1 LGKTFFP
8 GSLIFRF
15 LGHVVSYT
23 YAFSC
28 VAHSCRW
35 TKCKANT
42 RLARMQS
49 DRTLHALSKRIKD
62 LRLARG
68 ISQEELAHRSG
79 LSRTGMGFL
88 ETGKR
93 WPRLDTLVR
102 VAEGLNITVDELL
115 KGVHKSK
122 RRT

>member
-1 LGKTFFP
+1 
-8 GSLIFRF
+8 
-15 LGHVVSYT
+15 
-23 YAFSC
+23 
-28 VAHSCRW
+28 
-35 TKCKANT
+35 
-42 RLARMQS
+42 MQP

-79 LSRTGMGFL
+79 LSRTGMGLL

-93 WPRLDTLVR
+93 WPRLDTLVS

-115 KGVHKSK
+115 KGVHKPAK
-122 RRT
+122 RR